1 MTYIDTNTEAE
12 HHGFEEEDEEKV
24 RPPYNSDWRKDDL
37 IPRLTVFCQTRASD
51 TDERLDAILDAGRC
65 FRRLLFQMTI
75 VKPSGPVSQGYCEK
89 GKMYGTT
96 YVSSMKSTI
105 NRTTMAP

>member
-24 RPPYNSDWRKDDL
+24 RPPYNSDWRKDDF
-37 IPRLTVFCQTRASD
+37 IPRLTVLCQTRTRD

-65 FRRLLFQMTI
+65 FRGLLFEMTI
-75 VKPSGPVSQGYCEK
+75 IKPSSP
-89 GKMYGTT
+89 M
-96 YVSSMKSTI
+96 ST
-105 NRTTMAP
+105 